1 MTASAPPHVGRLLGV
16 LAVLPSARIAAVGHV
31 RIDQSFPKRLTA
43 LAVLVALSA
52 TPAIGRAIEVVTVM
66 APSSVE
72 VKPGAGTRIALQ
84 VVVKPGYHVQA
95 NPVEN
100 PSLIPI
106 TLKMDPTD
114 NISVGEPGYPAAK
127 RLRLPGDSQDLV
139 VYDGTFAI
147 GLPVKVGRDVMP
159 GATMTLKGNLRY
171 QACDDSH
178 CLFPVTLPIAVQ
190 VRVGE
195 R

>member
-1 MTASAPPHVGRLLGV
+1 MSW
-16 LAVLPSARIAAVGHV
+16 
-31 RIDQSFPKRLTA
+31 RLTA
-43 LAVLVALSA
+43 LAVLVALGA
-52 TPAIGRAIEVVTVM
+52 MPAIARAIEVVTVVP
-66 APSSVE
+66 PSSVE
-72 VKPGAGTRIALQ
+72 VRPSVSTRIALQ

-106 TLKMDPTD
+106 TLKM
-114 NISVGEPGYPAAK
+114 NAARGISVGEPVYPAPK

-139 VYDGTFAI
+139 VYDGTFVIA
-147 GLPVKVGRDVMP
+147 LPLQVERNATA
-159 GATMTLKGNLRY
+159 GATVTLTGSLRY

-178 CLFPVTLPIAVQ
+178 CLFPVTLPIALPL
-190 VRVGE
+190 RVGE

>member
-1 MTASAPPHVGRLLGV
+1 MSWRL
-16 LAVLPSARIAAVGHV
+16 A
-31 RIDQSFPKRLTA
+31 A
-43 LAVLVALSA
+43 LAVVAALVGM
-52 TPAIGRAIEVVTVM
+52 PARTHAIEVVTVVP
-66 APSSVE
+66 PSSVE

-84 VVVKPGYHVQA
+84 CVVKPGYHVQA

-106 TLKMDPTD
+106 TLKVDAVGSV
-114 NISVGEPGYPAAK
+114 SVGEPLYPAAK

-139 VYDGTFAI
+139 VYDGTFVIA
-147 GLPVKVGRDVMP
+147 LPLQVGRNATA
-159 GATMTLKGNLRY
+159 GAITLKGTLRY

-178 CLFPVTLPIAVQ
+178 CLFPVTLPVDLAVT
-190 VRVGE
+190 VVE